1 MNDINIEGENLE
13 TILFENYQ
21 KYQKEHRDNLFRA
34 LFKLPLIAII
44 MLITLMISTVLGI
57 TSTFV
62 KEISFI
68 FPYTIL
74 VEAVLCVVIYFYTDH
89 FRIEN
94 SVRRLTKYANYCGEI
109 AKWLKSTGFVFNQA
123 NVEQLIKRL
132 SAKLDKIENERLR
145 RKEAIEKWIQ
155 ILIIP
160 VLLAVFSQSI
170 QKQENVAVLLYFAV
184 VVLTFVGLIGISIL
198 SINSI
203 IEFFR
208 KRKIEQLRGFV
219 DDLQGILDTQFT
231 NRLFDV
237 DNNP

>member
-1 MNDINIEGENLE
+1 ME

-44 MLITLMISTVLGI
+44 MLVTLMVSTTLGI
-57 TSTFV
+57 ISTFV
-62 KEISFI
+62 KEISFL
-68 FPYTIL
+68 FSYTIL

-89 FRIEN
+89 FRIDN
-94 SVRRLTKYANYCGEI
+94 SGRRLTKYANYCGQI
-109 AKWLKSTGFVFNQA
+109 ASWLKSTGFVFNQT

-132 SAKLDKIENERLR
+132 SAKLDKIENERLK
-145 RKEAIEKWIQ
+145 RKETIEKWIQ

-170 QKQENVAVLLYFAV
+170 QKQENVAVLLSFAV
-184 VVLTFVGLIGISIL
+184 VVLSFVGLIGISIL
-198 SINSI
+198 SMNSI

-219 DDLQGILDTQFT
+219 DDLQGVLDTQFT
-231 NRLFDV
+231 DRLFDV
-237 DNNP
+237 DNNS

>member
-1 MNDINIEGENLE
+1 
-13 TILFENYQ
+13 
-21 KYQKEHRDNLFRA
+21 
-34 LFKLPLIAII
+34 
-44 MLITLMISTVLGI
+44 MLITLLVSTVLGI
-57 TSTFV
+57 VSTFV
-62 KEISFI
+62 KEISII

-94 SVRRLTKYANYCGEI
+94 SGTRLTKYANYCGQI
-109 AKWLKSTGFVFNQA
+109 ATWLKSTGFVFNQT

-132 SAKLDKIENERLR
+132 SAKLDKIENERLK

-170 QKQENVAVLLYFAV
+170 QKQENVAVLLSFAV

-198 SINSI
+198 SINNI

-219 DDLQGILDTQFT
+219 DDLQGVLDTQFT
-231 NRLFDV
+231 DRLFDV

>member
-1 MNDINIEGENLE
+1 ME

-44 MLITLMISTVLGI
+44 MLITLLVSTVLGI
-57 TSTFV
+57 VSTFV
-62 KEISFI
+62 KEISII

-94 SVRRLTKYANYCGEI
+94 SGTRLTKYANYCGQI
-109 AKWLKSTGFVFNQA
+109 ATWLKSTGFVFNQT

-132 SAKLDKIENERLR
+132 SAKLDKIENERLK

-170 QKQENVAVLLYFAV
+170 QKQENVAVLLSFAV

-198 SINSI
+198 SINNI

-219 DDLQGILDTQFT
+219 DDLQGVLDTQFT
-231 NRLFDV
+231 DRLFDV

>member
-1 MNDINIEGENLE
+1 MRCNIL
-13 TILFENYQ
+13 LYRSFQ
-21 KYQKEHRDNLFRA
+21 
-34 LFKLPLIAII
+34 
-44 MLITLMISTVLGI
+44 VL
-57 TSTFV
+57 
-62 KEISFI
+62 
-68 FPYTIL
+68 
-74 VEAVLCVVIYFYTDH
+74 
-89 FRIEN
+89 N
-94 SVRRLTKYANYCGEI
+94 SGTRLTKYANYCGQI
-109 AKWLKSTGFVFNQA
+109 ATWLKSTGFVFNQT

-132 SAKLDKIENERLR
+132 SAKLNKIENERLK

-170 QKQENVAVLLYFAV
+170 QKQENVAVLLSFAV

-198 SINSI
+198 SINNI

-219 DDLQGILDTQFT
+219 DDLQGVLDTQFT
-231 NRLFDV
+231 DRLFDV

>member
-1 MNDINIEGENLE
+1 ME

-44 MLITLMISTVLGI
+44 MLITLLVSTVLGI
-57 TSTFV
+57 ISTFV
-62 KEISFI
+62 KEISII

-94 SVRRLTKYANYCGEI
+94 SGTRLTKYANYCGQI
-109 AKWLKSTGFVFNQA
+109 ASWLKSTGFVFNQT

-132 SAKLDKIENERLR
+132 SAKLDKIENERLK
-145 RKEAIEKWIQ
+145 RKEDIEKWIQ

-170 QKQENVAVLLYFAV
+170 QKQENVAVLLSFAV

-198 SINSI
+198 SINNI

-219 DDLQGILDTQFT
+219 DDLQGVLDTQFT
-231 NRLFDV
+231 DRLFDV